1 MCQGG
6 GGGIVGT
13 AVYQGGDNGDS
24 CVSGGDSGDSCV
36 SEPFAPHLNVEEV
49 GHHQRKGEDQA
60 GVNGCEVL
68 EPPHPTRC

>member
-1 MCQGG
+1 MYG
-6 GGGIVGT
+6 VT
-13 AVYQGGDNGDS
+13 Y
-24 CVSGGDSGDSCV
+24 SGDSCV

-60 GVNGCEVL
+60 GVSGCEVL